1 MPMFPWRMGMAHFS
15 PRGQQTCV
23 LPLLQHERLFGQQPA
38 LPQQRVVRLSQ
49 HLRRHSS
56 WFGAQRLQRPVEG
69 LAQRQLVGQHFE
81 GPHRARPCGQRFAQ
95 TVCDEVP
102 NRARRHSSFGSQQ
115 TRPHAS
121 CPFLQ
126 HSPRF
131 RLPQNWSDLQ
141 HAGPHGF
148 AHSHARSPIAGLP
161 QRMSDGQHAF
171 SHGAPPEPLGGNLQQ
186 MSSGLQQSR

>member
-1 MPMFPWRMGMAHFS
+1 MFPSRMGMAHFS

-56 WFGAQRLQRPVEG
+56 WLGAQRLQSPVEG
-69 LAQRQLVGQHFE
+69 FAQRQFFGQHFD
-81 GPHRARPCGQRFAQ
+81 GPHRARPWEQRFTQ

-102 NRARRHSSFGSQQ
+102 KRARRHSSFGSQQ
-115 TRPHAS
+115 TRPQLS

-126 HSPRF
+126 HSPSARF
-131 RLPQNWSDLQ
+131 AQNWSDLQ

-148 AHSHARSPIAGLP
+148 AHSQARSPTAGLP
-161 QRMSDGQHAF
+161 QRMSGGQHAF
-171 SHGAPPEPLGGNLQQ
+171 SHGGPPEPLGGNLQQ
-186 MSSGLQQSR
+186 MSPGAQQSR